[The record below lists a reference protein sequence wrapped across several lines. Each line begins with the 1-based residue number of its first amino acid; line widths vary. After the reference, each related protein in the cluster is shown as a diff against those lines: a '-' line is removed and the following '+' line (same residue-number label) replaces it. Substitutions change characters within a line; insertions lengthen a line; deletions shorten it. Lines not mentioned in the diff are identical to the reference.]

1 MWVMFRLKDNVD
13 AILEFSIRPIY
24 PTWVL
29 ILIPVMCGVARFRG
43 MPHKSS
49 MGIIFNTRD
58 MRGVSC
64 WGRGSISNDV
74 GIIFN
79 TRDVSDVSLKR

>member
-1 MWVMFRLKDNVD
+1 MFRMKDNVD

-29 ILIPVMCGVARFRG
+29 ILIPMMWGACLAEEEEASAIMRVLFLISVMYVGEVARFRD
-43 MPHKSS
+43 MSHKSS

-58 MRGVSC
+58 V
-64 WGRGSISNDV
+64 IE
-74 GIIFN
+74 
-79 TRDVSDVSLKR
+79 